1 MRKGLGGL
9 RKIVNS
15 AILKKFGRRAHF
27 FICVEIQATPLMNP
41 SFQRTLLVT
50 VAGILLV
57 LAGWTGHEI
66 HVLSAQ
72 EAAIKKDYSIV
83 NSIGNGLLSVG
94 VWRDEIMKGADYQLS
109 HFELDEASM
118 SCPL

>member
-72 EAAIKKDYSIV
+72 
-83 NSIGNGLLSVG
+83 LSFLISFSL
-94 VWRDEIMKGADYQLS
+94 WYEIMLRKQWPS
-109 HFELDEASM
+109 
-118 SCPL
+118 